1 MEHLVQSAVQ
11 RYAMFL
17 SFFSPSRFNALM
29 PLNLLLALIYT
40 VSFHSIVLQE
50 KVLPALSLRKLLP
63 THLGTRRKVSKGL
76 RLCKFSGFQIHA
88 FGTLCSSEISLGTL
102 IQTR

>member
-40 VSFHSIVLQE
+40 VSFHSVVLQE

-63 THLGTRRKVSKGL
+63 THLGSRRKVSKGL
-76 RLCKFSGFQIHA
+76 RLCNSVVFRFMLLEPFVQVKSPLE
-88 FGTLCSSEISLGTL
+88 T
-102 IQTR
+102 